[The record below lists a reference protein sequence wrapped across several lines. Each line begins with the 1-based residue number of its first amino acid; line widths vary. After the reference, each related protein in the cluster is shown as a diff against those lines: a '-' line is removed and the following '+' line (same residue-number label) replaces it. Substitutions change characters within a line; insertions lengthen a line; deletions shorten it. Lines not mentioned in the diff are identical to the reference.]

1 MKSFKGIYFGK
12 LAALMLTS
20 FVATQACAQAFP
32 SKPIKIIAPFSPGGS
47 VDLMARYICL
57 SFTKSFGQECVVENK
72 AGAGGI
78 IGMSAMLAAPAD
90 GHTLAMMPSNLSI
103 IPSLYNKVPYDTLK
117 DVAPIALVSSTPL
130 MIGTHP
136 SVPAK
141 SFQELISYI
150 QQSKGKVSFTAC
162 GSASPQHL
170 AGEMLGT
177 IASLNWTHIPYKG
190 CADAMVGVISGDI
203 PVWFSNYTHFAPQIK
218 AGKLKGFAML
228 GANRT
233 SFAPEYPTVS
243 ESGFPGFE
251 ASVWYGLVG
260 SSKIPASVISRLN
273 EEVNKA
279 LNSPDMKEKLRQGE
293 YEPIG
298 GSTQKF
304 GDVIKSDLVKFEAVI
319 KKANIKVE

>member
-1 MKSFKGIYFGK
+1 MSLLKKIYFSK
-12 LAALMLTS
+12 LSALIITS
-20 FVATQACAQAFP
+20 FLAVEVHAQAFP
-32 SKPIKIIAPFSPGGS
+32 YKPIKIIAPFSPGGS

-57 SFTKSFGQECVVENK
+57 SFTKSFGQDCVVENRP
-72 AGAGGI
+72 GAGGM

-103 IPSLYNKVPYDTLK
+103 IPSVYSKVPYDTLK
-117 DVAPIALVSSTPL
+117 DVAPIALISSTPL

-150 QQSKGKVSFTAC
+150 QQSNGKVSFTAC

-170 AGEMLGT
+170 AGEMLGAL
-177 IASLNWTHIPYKG
+177 ASLNWRHIPYKG
-190 CADAMVGVISGDI
+190 CAEAMVGVVSGEI

-233 SFAPEYPTVS
+233 SFAPEYPTVA

-251 ASVWYGLVG
+251 ASVWYGLIG
-260 SSKIPASVISRLN
+260 SSKIPVSVITRLN

-279 LNSPDMKEKLRQGE
+279 LNTVEMKERLRTGE

-298 GSTQKF
+298 GSAQKF
-304 GDVIKSDLVKFEAVI
+304 GEVIRSDLIKFEMII
-319 KKANIKVE
+319 KKSNLKFE

>member
-1 MKSFKGIYFGK
+1 MSSFKGIYLCK
-12 LAALMLTS
+12 LAALMLTGFWS
-20 FVATQACAQAFP
+20 AGVCAQAFP
-32 SKPIKIIAPFSPGGS
+32 SKPMKIIAPFSPGGS

-57 SFTKSFGQECVVENK
+57 SFTKSFGQDCVVENK
-72 AGAGGI
+72 PGAGGM
-78 IGMSAMLAAPAD
+78 IGMSTMLAAPAD

-103 IPSLYNKVPYDTLK
+103 IPSLYSKVPYDTLK

-150 QQSKGKVSFTAC
+150 QQSNGKVSFTAC

-170 AGEMLGT
+170 AGEMLGAL
-177 IASLNWTHIPYKG
+177 ASLNWRHIPYKG
-190 CADAMVGVISGDI
+190 CADAMVGVVSGEI
-203 PVWFSNYTHFAPQIK
+203 PVWFSNYSHFAPQIK

-233 SFAPEYPTVS
+233 TFAPEYPTVA

-251 ASVWYGLVG
+251 ASVWYGLIG

-279 LNSPDMKEKLRQGE
+279 LNTVEMKEKLRIGE

-298 GSTQKF
+298 GSVQKF
-304 GDVIKSDLVKFEAVI
+304 GEVIRSDMIKFETII
-319 KKANIKVE
+319 KKANLKIE

>member
-1 MKSFKGIYFGK
+1 MILFKKTFFCK
-12 LAALMLTS
+12 LAALISAGFM
-20 FVATQACAQAFP
+20 ATEVLAQAFP

-57 SFTKSFGQECVVENK
+57 SFTKSLGQDCVVENK
-72 AGAGGI
+72 PGAGGI
-78 IGMSAMLAAPAD
+78 IGMSTMLAAPAD

-103 IPSLYNKVPYDTLK
+103 IPSLYTKVPYDTLK

-170 AGEMLGT
+170 AGEMLGN

-203 PVWFSNYTHFAPQIK
+203 PIWFSNYTHFAPQIK

-260 SSKIPASVISRLN
+260 SSKIPASVISMLN

-279 LNSPDMKEKLRQGE
+279 LNSPDMKEKLRRGE

-298 GSTQKF
+298 GSSQKF
-304 GDVIKSDLVKFEAVI
+304 GEVIRSDIIKFDTVI
-319 KKANIKVE
+319 KKAGIKVE